1 MTISYF
7 KIMTSRYP
15 LNTKGTSL
23 SINENSIPQ
32 ASDSK
37 IGIGDLFLPSSYLFM
52 ALYYPLFLIARNLSG
67 SFLPWIV
74 GIAYPIIFLLLYL
87 VKRGYIQN
95 NREVTWINIINNNI
109 GLGFVDICIVIVA
122 VVLLILSIIG
132 KIPMSF
138 LPVLLFS
145 LVGVIVNS
153 FFYERIRVVEDP
165 YEAWNG
171 EWRKRRFKP
180 IPQSSDN
187 IIDIHFSWVDILAK
201 KRIKGNDSTDSFV
214 IQLPQADYEGANP
227 RVRVFNP
234 FFNSG
239 LHFEDDRETYTNI
252 ILDGADKSLQ
262 NAGEKDCYEDMALTQ
277 IVNSAYEVCKRYN
290 LADFEMYDLILM
302 FCQTNIEYKL
312 DDECESINNIEEY
325 YRFASET
332 LYDRTGDCDCKAV
345 LAYKLFE
352 LLGVAPQFVIVKA
365 NHEDAYN
372 HAAIVLRDDADSQT
386 TLPPQYKEYAPGK
399 GVYCEATADGNM
411 HPGDIPDG
419 VDYSSM
425 KFMNRNAK
433 V

>member
-145 LVGVIVNS
+145 LVGVIVNF
-153 FFYERIRVVEDP
+153 FFYERTRVVEDP
-165 YEAWNG
+165 YESWNG
-171 EWRKRRFKP
+171 EWRKRRFSP
-180 IPQSSDN
+180 IPQNSN
-187 IIDIHFSWVDILAK
+187 GIVDIPFSWVDILAK
-201 KRIKGNDSTDSFV
+201 KRIKGSDNTDSFV
-214 IQLPQADYEGANP
+214 IQMRQTDFEGNNP
-227 RVRVFNP
+227 RVREHNP
-234 FFNSG
+234 FYSPG
-239 LHFEDDRETYTNI
+239 LQCEENREVFTNMV
-252 ILDGADKSLQ
+252 LDGADKILHD
-262 NAGEKDCYEDMALTQ
+262 AGENDCYEDMALTQ
-277 IVNSAYEVCKRYN
+277 IVNSAYDVCKRYN

-302 FCQTNIEYKL
+302 FCQTNIKYKL
-312 DDECESINNIEEY
+312 DNECESINNIEEY